1 MTHRVVVGGEC
12 LVDVITES
20 SGAVREVPGG
30 GPFNTARAIAR
41 LGGSV
46 SFLGCISRDRLGE
59 RLRDELV
66 ADGVDLSIAVR
77 TDLPTTIAHAT
88 LDPSGAAA
96 YRFEDRGHGGPG
108 ARTHRCAGGA
118 RYPAGRRPR
127 RHPRPRVRAIRLEA
141 SRVSWQR
148 CPPDTLVMLD
158 PNARPSAI
166 DDLPTWRA
174 RIQRLST
181 RADVIRVSVDDL
193 EVLDDTAGPLDVARA
208 LADDGALVLLTD
220 GGRPARLVSRAFPTV
235 RLPLPESAI
244 VDTVGAG
251 DSFGGAFLAWW
262 LDQGHDRAALRDAP
276 TATAAARVALTAA
289 AMTCSRVGA
298 DPPTREEL
306 GEVW

>member
-12 LVDVITES
+12 LVDVIRES

-88 LDPSGAAA
+88 LDPGGAAA
-96 YRFEDRGHGGPG
+96 YRFEIEGT
-108 ARTHRCAGGA
+108 AA
-118 RYPAGRRPR
+118 PALTVSDALAALGTRPVAV
-127 RHPRPRVRAIRLEA
+127 HVGTLGLVFEPSGSSLEGLVA
-141 SRVSWQR
+141 AL
-148 CPPDTLVMLD
+148 PPETLVMLD

-166 DDLPTWRA
+166 GDLTAWRA
-174 RIQRLST
+174 RIHRLSQ
-181 RADVIRVSVDDL
+181 RADVIRASVEDL
-193 EVLDDTAGPLDVARA
+193 EVLDDTSGPLDVART

-220 GGRPARLVSRAFPTV
+220 GGRPVHLVSRAFPIA
-235 RLPLPESAI
+235 RLPLPASPI

-262 LDQGHDRAALRDAP
+262 LDQGHDRAALQDAP
-276 TATAAARVALTAA
+276 TAAAAARVALAA
-289 AMTCSRVGA
+289 AAVTCSRVGA

-306 GEVW
+306 SEVW